1 MIQRKRLLTWTIVAT
16 VLASFLAAPSGYL
29 LVLPGPVSSLSQA
42 VTVEGAPASE
52 GGSFYMVSVAA
63 REIRVSRLILSWFDP
78 GAALWSK
85 RSVLAGR
92 TLEEYEA
99 DNRALMEESQK
110 TACYVAFQACGFAVT
125 PGGPFPRPVAVVSG
139 DVMGPSAGL
148 AFALEILA
156 RVKGYDFQGLGKV
169 AATGTLDPWG
179 KVGPVGG
186 VAQKALACRNEGI
199 ELFLVPASNEEEAR
213 RYAGHM
219 KVVGVSS
226 FQEALQALPEGL
238 IP

>member
-1 MIQRKRLLTWTIVAT
+1 MAA
-16 VLASFLAAPSGYL
+16 VLVSFLVAPSGYL

-52 GGSFYMVSVAA
+52 GGSFYMVSVVAK
-63 REIRVSRLILSWFDP
+63 EIRVARLILSLFDP

-110 TACYVAFQACGFAVT
+110 TACYVAFQACGFPVT
-125 PGGPFPRPVAVVSG
+125 PGGPFPRTVTVVSG

-148 AFALEILA
+148 TFALEVLA
-156 RVKGYDFQGLGKV
+156 RLKGYGFEGLGKA
-169 AATGTLDPWG
+169 AATGTLDVWG
-179 KVGPVGG
+179 EVGPVGG
-186 VAQKALACRNEGI
+186 IAQKTIACREEGI
-199 ELFLVPASNEEEAR
+199 ELFLVPALNEEEAR

-219 KVVGVSS
+219 KVVGVRS
-226 FQEALQALPEGL
+226 FQEALRTLPEGL